1 MSDEQ
6 RATTQQLASG
16 AAKGRRPQQGT
27 FRFRFVLLTAAK
39 ARANVKKYTGY
50 YHHDHIIS

>member
-39 ARANVKKYTGY
+39 ARANVKQYTGY
-50 YHHDHIIS
+50 YHDHIIS